1 MNRHDANAQKVN
13 PHDMC
18 PNDTD
23 PNDMDPN
30 GMDPNG
36 MNPNGMDPNDMFP
49 NDMPQAHAARSLAA
63 NRWMF
68 VPVALLGLTVTVA
81 TVTVTSAVV
90 GHPLGA
96 EPRYDSKAADFG
108 AELEQRAAN
117 ERLRWV
123 VTPEIES
130 HGSQRVLAVRIED
143 KHAARIDADHVRVEC
158 IPVVNAEARLAV
170 DLRRSGPGEF
180 EATFDSAFG
189 GQWEFRIS
197 VEQGVNRYT
206 DAFRRFLAPVAK
218 GAARD

>member
-1 MNRHDANAQKVN
+1 
-13 PHDMC
+13 
-18 PNDTD
+18 
-23 PNDMDPN
+23 
-30 GMDPNG
+30 
-36 MNPNGMDPNDMFP
+36 MNPRDMEH
-49 NDMPQAHAARSLAA
+49 DDAAQAPTGRSLAA

-108 AELEQRAAN
+108 AELEQRAEN

-123 VTPEIES
+123 VTPEIGS

-143 KHAARIDADHVRVEC
+143 KHAARIDADRVRVEC
-158 IPVVNAEARLAV
+158 IPVVNAEARLAI

-180 EATFDSAFG
+180 EATFDSAIG
-189 GQWEFRIS
+189 GQWEFRIA
-197 VEQGVNRYT
+197 VEQGGHCYT

-218 GAARD
+218 GASRE